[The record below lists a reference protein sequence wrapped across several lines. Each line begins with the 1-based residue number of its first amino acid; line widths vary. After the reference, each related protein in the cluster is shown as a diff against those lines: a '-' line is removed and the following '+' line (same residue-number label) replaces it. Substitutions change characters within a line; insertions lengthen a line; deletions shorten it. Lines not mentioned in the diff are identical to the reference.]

1 MHVNYRAARAYYSKA
16 QSLGLSSKTRKLI
29 EEGRYT
35 LDDIDTSTE
44 SGKAHYDK
52 VQKYMNYY
60 DEYTKC
66 IDAVRELRTEQVELY
81 AQWAAIPTE
90 EAEKKIDKLTQ
101 SYNGL
106 AAIQARLETAGM
118 GRFRTGYAKKATR

>member
-1 MHVNYRAARAYYSKA
+1 MNYFADITIAIADSINDYISSSQKKSLLQKQIYATNSEMHVNYRSARAYYSKA

-66 IDAVRELRTEQVELY
+66 IDAVRELRNEQV
-81 AQWAAIPTE
+81 I
-90 EAEKKIDKLTQ
+90 KLF
-101 SYNGL
+101 L
-106 AAIQARLETAGM
+106 
-118 GRFRTGYAKKATR
+118 